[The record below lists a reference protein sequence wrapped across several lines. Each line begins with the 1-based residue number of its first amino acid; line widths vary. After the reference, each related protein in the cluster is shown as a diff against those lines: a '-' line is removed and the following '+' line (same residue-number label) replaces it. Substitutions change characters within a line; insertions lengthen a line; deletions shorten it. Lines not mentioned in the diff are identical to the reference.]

1 MEAFVPLLVTATPSP
16 APQLSLLG
24 QLGLCWSFIAL
35 STQRSQ
41 PSPHVAAA
49 FAAYCFLFI
58 AFLNDSIS
66 LFLIFIRLCF

>member
-1 MEAFVPLLVTATPSP
+1 MPLLVTATPSP
-16 APQLSLLG
+16 APQLSLLE
-24 QLGLCWSFIAL
+24 QLGFCWSFIAL
-35 STQRSQ
+35 SAQRSQ

-58 AFLNDSIS
+58 VFLNDSVS

>member
-1 MEAFVPLLVTATPSP
+1 MLLPPLSL

-24 QLGLCWSFIAL
+24 KLGLCWSFIAL
-35 STQRSQ
+35 SAQQSQ
-41 PSPHVAAA
+41 LSPHVAAA

-58 AFLNDSIS
+58 VFLNDSIS